1 MKMGLGVNMF
11 VFQLVPSV
19 RPGLAGRERGGVSGV
34 HAWGAGAGQERRG
47 ESEDSVE
54 SSVHAVRSTAAFC
67 FTLIQPVE
75 LLL

>member
-1 MKMGLGVNMF
+1 MKMGFCEYIF

-54 SSVHAVRSTAAFC
+54 SSVNAVRTTAAFY